1 MQNKSQFLSW
11 FSIVVLLA
19 SCSFQQPV
27 FKKYE
32 GFDMGKMDTKTISFT
47 VKASIYN
54 PNWYAL
60 KVKPSSLEISTSDG
74 KLGVLHLDEKIK
86 MKGRKETSIV
96 APMHIDLEKG
106 IMMKMMSFSLKDS
119 VKINLKGDVR
129 GGILFITK
137 KIPMEFSRSVSPK
150 DLNPFKRN

>member
-1 MQNKSQFLSW
+1 MQNKNQLTYW
-11 FSIVVLLA
+11 IAALILLA
-19 SCSFQQPV
+19 SCGFQQPV

-32 GFDMGKMDTKTISFT
+32 GFDMGKMDAKNVFFTI
-47 VKASIYN
+47 KASIYN

-74 KLGVLHLDEKIK
+74 KIGVLHLDEKIK

-106 IMMKMMSFSLKDS
+106 IMMKLMSFSLKDS

-129 GGILFITK
+129 GGVFFITK
-137 KIPMEFSRSVSPK
+137 KIPMEFSRSISPK

>member
-1 MQNKSQFLSW
+1 MQNKSQVIYW
-11 FSIVVLLA
+11 FSIVILLA

-32 GFDMGKMDTKTISFT
+32 GFDMGKMDAKNVSFT
-47 VKASIYN
+47 IKASIYN
-54 PNWYAL
+54 PNRYAL

-74 KLGVLHLDEKIK
+74 KIGVLHLDQKIK

-106 IMMKMMSFSLKDS
+106 IMMKLMSFSLKDS

-129 GGILFITK
+129 GGVLFITK

>member
-1 MQNKSQFLSW
+1 MQNKNQILSW

-32 GFDMGKMDTKTISFT
+32 GFDMGKMDTKTVSFT
-47 VKASIYN
+47 IKASIYN

-60 KVKPSSLEISTSDG
+60 KVKPSSLDVSTSDG
-74 KLGVLHLDEKIK
+74 KLGTLYLDEKVK
-86 MKGRKETSIV
+86 MKGRKETSIE

-106 IMMKMMSFSLKDS
+106 IMMKLMSFSLKDS

-129 GGILFITK
+129 GGVFFITK

>member
-1 MQNKSQFLSW
+1 MRNKIQLIYW
-11 FSIVVLLA
+11 FSLIIFLA
-19 SCSFQQPV
+19 SCVFQQPV

-32 GFDMGKMDTKTISFT
+32 GFEMGKMDAKNVSFT
-47 VKASIYN
+47 LKARIYN

-86 MKGRKETSIV
+86 MKGRKETSLV
-96 APMHIDLEKG
+96 VPMHVDFERG
-106 IMMKMMSFSLKDS
+106 IMMKLMSFGLQDS

-129 GGILFITK
+129 GGVFFITK
-137 KIPMEFSRSVSPK
+137 KIPMVFSRSISPK

>member
-1 MQNKSQFLSW
+1 MQNKSQILSW

-106 IMMKMMSFSLKDS
+106 IMMKLMSFSLKDS

-137 KIPMEFSRSVSPK
+137 KIPVEFSRSVSPK